1 VEKRWKSRGP
11 NLCKWKHAKKA
22 ASATATTEAILITG
36 VIKAKHQRDIM
47 TLDIPGCIS
56 ASADSPGW
64 RQCHDEDQRTTSQ
77 HFCEI
82 CTEVHTS

>member
-1 VEKRWKSRGP
+1 MEESRP
-11 NLCKWKHAKKA
+11 ELVQMEACKKA